1 MTVYFSDSIGG
12 RRVNQGGWDTHGFD
26 NTRMYEI
33 VDKYQL
39 PITDQTLPTL
49 LDDLEDRGLL
59 DETLVVWMGEFGR
72 TPEINKNLSRDH
84 WPQCY
89 TALLA
94 GGGVKGGYV
103 YGKSDELAKYPA
115 EKPVRPEDL
124 AATIYPAAG
133 HRPVH
138 RDLRSQQP
146 AARHRRKYAARCI
159 CIAHVRCLPGF
170 SGIIIQGWPAVERQR
185 ASGIPLPA
193 AGVGAR

>member
-1 MTVYFSDSIGG
+1 MSRSISREVSEAGA
-12 RRVNQGGWDTHGFD
+12 VNDGGWDTHGFD
-26 NTRMYEI
+26 DTRMYNI

-72 TPEINKNLSRDH
+72 TPEINKNESRDH

-103 YGKSDELAKYPA
+103 YGKSDERAKFPA
-115 EKPVRPEDL
+115 EKPVSPEDL
-124 AATIYPAAG
+124 AATIFQLLGIDPG
-133 HRPVH
+133 TEIVDRNNRPLVIGG
-138 RDLRSQQP
+138 D
-146 AARHRRKYAARCI
+146 
-159 CIAHVRCLPGF
+159 
-170 SGIIIQGWPAVERQR
+170 
-185 ASGIPLPA
+185 PLSEIFA
-193 AGVGAR
+193 